1 MIRAFISLRDP
12 DGLSAISTFTAIS
25 RVKNHSKLAPYFVSL
40 SPRCPTI
47 DNPEMSHITAA

>member
-12 DGLSAISTFTAIS
+12 DGLSATSTFTAIT